1 MEGRFSLEMDSD
13 PHRWHN
19 LKRDLKHQLGTSG
32 ASHWM
37 DELQLLSISPKRVVI
52 GGLEHEIYRYDLQ
65 MNHEAELRSALARF
79 YPDKGGFHDR
89 LIEYRMGRATGPKKV
104 VEQVALPFD
113 TAAESTAS
121 TPPQFASDSA
131 NPPPPQRFQPPVVL
145 APAVGEFNQ
154 LACRA
159 ADAILDAPGQR
170 FNPCTIFGK
179 SGLGKTRL
187 LHYLRDAL
195 SGSYPDVAL
204 QLVSAEEFL
213 NEFVQSL
220 RKQRMAE
227 FRKRYRTLDVLL
239 VDGLQ
244 ILKDA
249 KQAQTELL
257 HTVDTLRTLGKQ
269 VVLTALVP
277 PSKIDG
283 LLEPLASRLEQ
294 GMVLEILE
302 PSPADRRV
310 VLDQLARQRSL
321 DLPPEVFAFVAETV
335 QGSVGKLEG
344 ALLRLEAHVSLM
356 AQPITLDLTKRL
368 LHDLIPERPVS
379 REEKRFKAAQG
390 ILKFLAWKFEV
401 GLDELTSTR
410 REQKLVRVRQ
420 IAVLFLKEMT
430 SLSLTEI
437 GELLH
442 RNHSTM
448 HSSLVRIEKQLKT
461 DSFFRSKLN
470 AIREELLGKV
480 EAQDAPAR
488 QARLF

>member
-1 MEGRFSLEMDSD
+1 
-13 PHRWHN
+13 
-19 LKRDLKHQLGTSG
+19 
-32 ASHWM
+32 M

-52 GGLEHEIYRYDLQ
+52 GGLEHEIYRYDFR
-65 MNHEAELRSALARF
+65 MNHEAELRSVLARF
-79 YPDKGGFHDR
+79 YPDKGGFRDR
-89 LIEYRMGRATGPKKV
+89 LIEYRMGRATFPKQAA
-104 VEQVALPFD
+104 EQVALPLD
-113 TAAESTAS
+113 
-121 TPPQFASDSA
+121 
-131 NPPPPQRFQPPVVL
+131 
-145 APAVGEFNQ
+145 APAEPTVPSQSQPVPSSACPNRSEPFRPPAFATPVVGEFNQ

-159 ADAILDAPGQR
+159 ADAILDDPGRR
-170 FNPCTIFGK
+170 FNPCTVFGK

-187 LHYLRDAL
+187 LQYLRNSLAETH
-195 SGSYPDVAL
+195 PDFTL
-204 QLVSAEEFL
+204 RLVSAEEFL

-220 RKQRMAE
+220 RKQRMHE
-227 FRKRYRTLDVLL
+227 FRKQYRELDVLL

-257 HTVDTLRTLGKQ
+257 HTVDTLRTLGRQ
-269 VVLTALVP
+269 VVLTSLVP

-283 LLEPLASRLEQ
+283 LIEPLAARLEQ
-294 GMVLEILE
+294 GMVLEITE

-310 VLDQLARQRSL
+310 ILDQLARQRSL
-321 DLPPEVFAFVAETV
+321 PLPQEVFAYVAETV

-344 ALLRLEAHVSLM
+344 ALLRIEAHVSLM
-356 AQPITLDLTKRL
+356 AQPITLELTKRL
-368 LHDLIPERPVS
+368 LQDLVS
-379 REEKRFKAAQG
+379 ECPASHEEQRFKAARG
-390 ILKFLAWKFEV
+390 ILEFLAWKFEV
-401 GLDELTSTR
+401 RPEELTSTR
-410 REQKLVRVRQ
+410 RDQKLVRVRQ
-420 IAVLFLKEMT
+420 IAVLFLKELT

-448 HSSLVRIEKQLKT
+448 HSALARIEKQLKE

-470 AIREELLGKV
+470 AIRQELLGKV